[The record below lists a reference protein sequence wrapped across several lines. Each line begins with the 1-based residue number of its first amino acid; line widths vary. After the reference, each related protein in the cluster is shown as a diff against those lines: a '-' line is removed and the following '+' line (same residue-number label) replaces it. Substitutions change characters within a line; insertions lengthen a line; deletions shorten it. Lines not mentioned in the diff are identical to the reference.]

1 VDYGSLVAWCTAKI
15 INTIVNRTVAEL
27 TILYISYYYI
37 SYYRFNSYSLERLI
51 Y

>member
-27 TILYISYYYI
+27 TILYISYY
-37 SYYRFNSYSLERLI
+37 RFNSYSLERLI